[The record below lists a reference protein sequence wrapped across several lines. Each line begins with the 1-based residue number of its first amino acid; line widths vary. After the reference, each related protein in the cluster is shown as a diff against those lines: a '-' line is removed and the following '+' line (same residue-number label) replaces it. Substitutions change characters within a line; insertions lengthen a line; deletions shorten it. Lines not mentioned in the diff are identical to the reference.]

1 MPVTNSIYVVFLP
14 LEMQRKLKQTKEY
27 HMFFQFVWKETTHKP
42 LKVVASKNIFCSMY
56 IIGRTCF
63 DECFLF
69 HVRNGR
75 HYFS

>member
-14 LEMQRKLKQTKEY
+14 LEMRRKLKQTKGY
-27 HMFFQFVWKETTHKP
+27 HTFFQFVSKERTHKP
-42 LKVVASKNIFCSMY
+42 FKAAASKTFFSSVY